1 MAIVSRQFSDTTTP
15 SESSP
20 TSDTEKSPTI
30 SRSPLFSGKK
40 VAPKR
45 FQLSFDEY
53 QKQRRTLRTRQRLA
67 GLPFGVTALIAS
79 SCASAYMFPN
89 MFDAPPEQIQ
99 PILGMD
105 PMIFCGLCGVA
116 SAGVGF
122 VAGTAVFKSVWRI
135 WNKTVAQ
142 NLQEREAD
150 FLERVTSRRAST
162 YSKFED
168 DYYGENIKNVS
179 DYRQW
184 LREQQKKQRIADKYD
199 SKEESKDQVNTEAA

>member
-1 MAIVSRQFSDTTTP
+1 MHIAPTDGANSPNELSTTV
-15 SESSP
+15 
-20 TSDTEKSPTI
+20 
-30 SRSPLFSGKK
+30 SRSPLFSGNK
-40 VAPKR
+40 VAAKR

-53 QKQRRTLRTRQRLA
+53 QKLTRKLRTRQRLA
-67 GLPFGVTALIAS
+67 GVPFGVTALIAS
-79 SCASAYMFPN
+79 SCVSAYMFPN
-89 MFDAPPEQIQ
+89 MFDATPEQIQ

-105 PMIFCGLCGVA
+105 PMIFCGLLGVA

-122 VAGTAVFKSVWRI
+122 AAGSAMFKSVWRV
-135 WNKTVAQ
+135 WNKEMAQ

-150 FLERVTSRRAST
+150 FLGRIASQRAST

-184 LREQQKKQRIADKYD
+184 LREQQKKQRIGDKYD
-199 SKEESKDQVNTEAA
+199 RKEHSKSQGNAGALDTS